1 MLDQLKQLNTHY
13 KIGHLLCRSR
23 KPDFLLDILQRQGTN
38 QAMPWL
44 ADLVENSEGSFS
56 VLPVQCLCEFLLN
69 DALAVNE
76 AEEAEQVQTRV
87 KKRKAGEL
95 LVHLQQLLQNPTSE
109 AATCLETLDYF
120 LARLGSE
127 SSSSR
132 LQALAGLR
140 LILSR
145 PSEERMETE
154 EAEAGEAEDEDWL
167 LRRLPALPCFP
178 LVYRNL
184 ASSLRRACQV
194 ETDPATVS
202 LYIRSV
208 VEDASHMCH
217 NIFIPRFLSET
228 CPAAHDDSVSHGLE
242 DLADLVLDMA
252 TVIVERSGVLPAILP
267 QVSSDWSVM

>member
-1 MLDQLKQLNTHY
+1 M
-13 KIGHLLCRSR
+13 
-23 KPDFLLDILQRQGTN
+23 
-38 QAMPWL
+38 
-44 ADLVENSEGSFS
+44 
-56 VLPVQCLCEFLLN
+56 
-69 DALAVNE
+69 
-76 AEEAEQVQTRV
+76 

-127 SSSSR
+127 NSGSR

-145 PSEERMETE
+145 PSDERMEVE
-154 EAEAGEAEDEDWL
+154 EAEEAEDEDWL

-208 VEDASHMCH
+208 GE
-217 NIFIPRFLSET
+217 
-228 CPAAHDDSVSHGLE
+228 
-242 DLADLVLDMA
+242 
-252 TVIVERSGVLPAILP
+252 IL
-267 QVSSDWSVM
+267 QYRGTR

>member
-1 MLDQLKQLNTHY
+1 MANIEKQQILEFESQLAAASSKQLITEQSSLLLSTIIGLTPHGPLRRPPQPVLDQLKQLNTHY

-76 AEEAEQVQTRV
+76 GEEAEQVQTRV

-140 LILSR
+140 LSRSR
-145 PSEERMETE
+145 PSEERM
-154 EAEAGEAEDEDWL
+154 
-167 LRRLPALPCFP
+167 
-178 LVYRNL
+178 
-184 ASSLRRACQV
+184 
-194 ETDPATVS
+194 
-202 LYIRSV
+202 
-208 VEDASHMCH
+208 
-217 NIFIPRFLSET
+217 
-228 CPAAHDDSVSHGLE
+228 
-242 DLADLVLDMA
+242 
-252 TVIVERSGVLPAILP
+252 
-267 QVSSDWSVM
+267 

>member
-1 MLDQLKQLNTHY
+1 M
-13 KIGHLLCRSR
+13 
-23 KPDFLLDILQRQGTN
+23 
-38 QAMPWL
+38 
-44 ADLVENSEGSFS
+44 
-56 VLPVQCLCEFLLN
+56 
-69 DALAVNE
+69 
-76 AEEAEQVQTRV
+76 

-127 SSSSR
+127 NSGSR

-154 EAEAGEAEDEDWL
+154 EAEAAGEAEDEDWL

-184 ASSLRRACQV
+184 TSSLRRACQV
-194 ETDPATVS
+194 ETDPATV
-202 LYIRSV
+202 
-208 VEDASHMCH
+208 
-217 NIFIPRFLSET
+217 
-228 CPAAHDDSVSHGLE
+228 CPS
-242 DLADLVLDMA
+242 
-252 TVIVERSGVLPAILP
+252 TSGR
-267 QVSSDWSVM
+267 W

>member
-1 MLDQLKQLNTHY
+1 M
-13 KIGHLLCRSR
+13 
-23 KPDFLLDILQRQGTN
+23 
-38 QAMPWL
+38 
-44 ADLVENSEGSFS
+44 
-56 VLPVQCLCEFLLN
+56 
-69 DALAVNE
+69 
-76 AEEAEQVQTRV
+76 

-127 SSSSR
+127 NSGSR

-145 PSEERMETE
+145 PSEERMEVE
-154 EAEAGEAEDEDWL
+154 EAEEAEDEDWL

-208 VEDASHMCH
+208 GE
-217 NIFIPRFLSET
+217 
-228 CPAAHDDSVSHGLE
+228 
-242 DLADLVLDMA
+242 
-252 TVIVERSGVLPAILP
+252 IL
-267 QVSSDWSVM
+267 QYRGTR

>member
-1 MLDQLKQLNTHY
+1 M
-13 KIGHLLCRSR
+13 
-23 KPDFLLDILQRQGTN
+23 
-38 QAMPWL
+38 
-44 ADLVENSEGSFS
+44 
-56 VLPVQCLCEFLLN
+56 
-69 DALAVNE
+69 
-76 AEEAEQVQTRV
+76 

-127 SSSSR
+127 NSASR

-145 PSEERMETE
+145 PSEERMEVET
-154 EAEAGEAEDEDWL
+154 EAEEAEDEDWL

-208 VEDASHMCH
+208 VE
-217 NIFIPRFLSET
+217 
-228 CPAAHDDSVSHGLE
+228 
-242 DLADLVLDMA
+242 
-252 TVIVERSGVLPAILP
+252 ILKYR
-267 QVSSDWSVM
+267 WTR

>member
-1 MLDQLKQLNTHY
+1 M
-13 KIGHLLCRSR
+13 
-23 KPDFLLDILQRQGTN
+23 
-38 QAMPWL
+38 
-44 ADLVENSEGSFS
+44 
-56 VLPVQCLCEFLLN
+56 
-69 DALAVNE
+69 
-76 AEEAEQVQTRV
+76 

-127 SSSSR
+127 NSGSR

-208 VEDASHMCH
+208 VE
-217 NIFIPRFLSET
+217 RFKYRGT
-228 CPAAHDDSVSHGLE
+228 
-242 DLADLVLDMA
+242 
-252 TVIVERSGVLPAILP
+252 R
-267 QVSSDWSVM
+267 